1 MQELLIALCLKF
13 ESITNLKIGVKHMPD
28 QTIKCPHCSKEIPL
42 TETLSHQIKENL
54 RQEIEEETKERE
66 HELSKLEKLLAEKLK
81 QVEES
86 KKTIEQQVEDK
97 LKGERETLKQEAKKE
112 AESAILVELKDM
124 KEQLIERD
132 KKIEKFQNNEL
143 EFRKKMRG
151 LEEQKKNVDLEV
163 ERKID
168 ERRKEIE
175 QKSIE
180 MFTEQH
186 RLKDL
191 EKDKKVSDMLKTI
204 EDLKRKAEQG
214 SMQTQGEVLELG
226 LEALLKTR
234 FPVDEI
240 EPVPKGMRGADILQ
254 KVYSRNGQHCGTIVW
269 ETKRTKAWSDSWL
282 SKLKDDQREVKA
294 EIAVIVT
301 ETMPKDVSSFTQ
313 IEGVWITNFSLAGSL
328 AGVLRT
334 GLMQVSQAKLSAVGK
349 NEKMEV
355 LYNYLSGPEFKQKVE
370 AIVETFKSLRE
381 DLDKEKRSITK
392 IWAQREK
399 QIERV
404 ITNTALMYGDLQG
417 IIGASL
423 PQIKLLELESE
434 EETGESVKD
443 EEIT

>member
-1 MQELLIALCLKF
+1 M
-13 ESITNLKIGVKHMPD
+13 TD
-28 QTIKCPHCSKEIPL
+28 QTIKCPYCDKEIPL
-42 TETLSHQIKENL
+42 TETLFLQIEESLRKEVEEKAKIKEL
-54 RQEIEEETKERE
+54 
-66 HELSKLEKLLAEKLK
+66 ELSKREKLLEEKK
-81 QVEES
+81 KHVEASE
-86 KKTIEQQVEDK
+86 KAIDQQVADK

-112 AESAILVELKDM
+112 AESAILIELKDM
-124 KEQLIERD
+124 KEQIVERD

-143 EFRKKMRG
+143 EFRKKMRE

-191 EKDKKVSDMLKTI
+191 EKDKKMSDMLRTI

-214 SMQTQGEVLELG
+214 SMQTQGEVLELD

-269 ETKRTKAWSDSWL
+269 ETKHTKAWSDSWI

-328 AGVLRT
+328 SEVLRT
-334 GLMQVSQAKLSAVGK
+334 GLIQVSQAKLSAVGK

-404 ITNTALMYGDLQG
+404 ITNTAVMYGDLQG